1 MHMKTYIV
9 VPADLR
15 VLSVELLDERL
26 GVTVAAV

>member
-1 MHMKTYIV
+1 MNCAYEDV